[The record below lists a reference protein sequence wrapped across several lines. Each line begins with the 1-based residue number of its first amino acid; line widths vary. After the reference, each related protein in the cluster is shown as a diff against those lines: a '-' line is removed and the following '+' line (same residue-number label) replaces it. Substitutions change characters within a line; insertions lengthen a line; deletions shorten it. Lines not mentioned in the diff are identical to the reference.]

1 MKIQLLLKTEIDALV
16 FYLYG
21 LSEEEMLLIL
31 QSQATVSEG
40 ERRNIQAVFRRLQRE
55 KMNKE

>member
-1 MKIQLLLKTEIDALV
+1 VKIQLLLKTEIDALV